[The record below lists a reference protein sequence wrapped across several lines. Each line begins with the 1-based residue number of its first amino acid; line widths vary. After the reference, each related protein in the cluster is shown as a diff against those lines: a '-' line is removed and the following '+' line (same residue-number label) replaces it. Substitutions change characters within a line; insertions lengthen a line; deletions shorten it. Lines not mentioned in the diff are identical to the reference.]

1 LFNQNREKMKAS
13 ELHLGDFV
21 GVCYE
26 DTLIAGQ
33 VIVLE
38 PDVVHISDRK
48 YPDSDRDIIGVP
60 LCENWL
66 MKLDFIYNSIL
77 KGWMF
82 KDVVLYKQPDKNDDC
97 WVLQSRTGQFRIEF
111 VHELQSLLK
120 IFSQLNPT
128 LQ

>member
-1 LFNQNREKMKAS
+1 MKAS

-26 DTLIAGQ
+26 DPLIAGQ

-38 PDVVHISDRK
+38 PDVVHLSNRVCA
-48 YPDSDRDIIGVP
+48 DSDRDIIGVP

-66 MKLDFIYNSIL
+66 VKLNFIYNSIL
-77 KGWMF
+77 ERWICENVVVYKHSDTNDEGW
-82 KDVVLYKQPDKNDDC
+82 VV
-97 WVLQSRTGQFRIEF
+97 QSGTGQFRIDF

-120 IFSQLNPT
+120 IFSLLKPMHQSVV
-128 LQ
+128 